1 LDWVGFPSDRTRV
14 TSNRESL
21 VGSEGC
27 NVLGR
32 VRAIVTSH
40 VVRANLGVDVEG
52 QLNKVSSRV
61 RALSQS
67 KVEPSFFREVALKS
81 FGSTTG
87 DILRAVIVIVRSS
100 ESVVSVNVEVV
111 RGVDNLEGNPS
122 SVLVDPDSVVR
133 IGSGEVDGGRERS
146 GGDGISDCFALSVR
160 GGGSGEVILVC
171 GNLSRGTAGVDCN
184 NNGVGARFSF
194 KGISSDGNVE
204 PRINSD
210 SKGIR
215 VRVSQSVISDGGR

>member
-1 LDWVGFPSDRTRV
+1 
-14 TSNRESL
+14 L

-40 VVRANLGVDVEG
+40 VVSANHSVDVEG

-81 FGSTTG
+81 FGTSTTG

-100 ESVVSVNVEVV
+100 ESVVSVYVEVV
-111 RGVDNLEGNPS
+111 SSVDNFEGNPS
-122 SVLVDPDSVVR
+122 SVFVDPDSVVR
-133 IGSGEVDGGRERS
+133 ISGGEVDVGRERR
-146 GGDGISDCFALSVR
+146 GGDGISDGFALSVW

-194 KGISSDGNVE
+194 KGITSDGNVE

-215 VRVSQSVISDGGR
+215 VGVSQSVISDGGR